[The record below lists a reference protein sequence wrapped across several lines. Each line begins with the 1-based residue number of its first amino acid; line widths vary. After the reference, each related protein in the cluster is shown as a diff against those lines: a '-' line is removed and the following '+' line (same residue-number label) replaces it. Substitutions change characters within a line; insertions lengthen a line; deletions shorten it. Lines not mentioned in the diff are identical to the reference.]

1 MIKGRI
7 IGCSYGGV
15 WYEPPGYFG
24 DYAIASPR
32 RSWFESKDKAEAYC
46 EEIRNKLKAE
56 IMNLQLRLE
65 AV

>member
-7 IGCSYGGV
+7 IGCSHGGV
-15 WYEPPGYFG
+15 WYYPQGYTYESQKMWF
-24 DYAIASPR
+24 ASK
-32 RSWFESKDKAEAYC
+32 EDAEAHC